1 MKKSLGEVFSNA
13 IRTSMQELDLWDLAQ
28 LPKNRQEMTPQIIA
42 KYQETVTDFLAEKID
57 DEKCVHRLRALT
69 GMNANET
76 VSLLIELKERRII
89 ALKSKQ

>member
-28 LPKNRQEMTPQIIA
+28 LPKNRKEMTPQIIA

>member
-1 MKKSLGEVFSNA
+1 MKKNLGEVFSNA
-13 IRTSMQELDLWDLAQ
+13 IRMSMQELDLWDLAQ
-28 LPKNRQEMTPQIIA
+28 LPKNRQAMTPQIIA

-57 DEKCVHRLRALT
+57 DEKCVRRLRALT